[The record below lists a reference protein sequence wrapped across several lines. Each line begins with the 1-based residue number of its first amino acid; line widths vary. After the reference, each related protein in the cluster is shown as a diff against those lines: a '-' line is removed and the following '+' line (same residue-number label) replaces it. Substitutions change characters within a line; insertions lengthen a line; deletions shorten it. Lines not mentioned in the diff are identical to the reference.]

1 MMVTMVK
8 GNLIYFMG
16 IDGSGKSTLSNYL
29 KDELKL
35 EGYDVDYL
43 WWFDGENSLIRRII
57 KKISSVAYEDPKDAV
72 KSNSI
77 NSRNNLVKTLY
88 STVVIFDYLKSVPF
102 KLYMPLLHKNKIL
115 ILDRSMYDTILSL
128 SNEFNF
134 SKEKKDMLLRFY
146 NKISPEPKI
155 IFYIH
160 VDYEIAFSRK
170 KEDYKTLEN
179 AKSLSDNYQKLT
191 DVLGEIKPGKL
202 IKIDNSKD
210 LEYSKNKIKEHL
222 KEL

>member
-1 MMVTMVK
+1 MMVTMTK

-43 WWFDGENSLIRRII
+43 WWFEGENSLIRRII
-57 KKISSVAYEDPKDAV
+57 KKISGVTYEDPNDAV
-72 KSNSI
+72 KSNSN
-77 NSRNNLVKTLY
+77 NSKNNLIKTLY
-88 STVVIFDYLKSVPF
+88 STIVLFDYLKSVPF
-102 KLYMPLLHKNKIL
+102 KLYMPILGKNKIL

-134 SKEKKDMLLRFY
+134 SKEKRDMLLRFY
-146 NKISPEPKI
+146 DKISPEPKI

-160 VDYEIAFSRK
+160 VDHKIAFSRK

-179 AKSLSDNYQKLT
+179 AKSLSDKYLKLT
-191 DVLGEIKPGKL
+191 DMLRELKPGKL

-222 KEL
+222 KDL

>member
-1 MMVTMVK
+1 MTK
-8 GNLIYFMG
+8 GNLIYFIG
-16 IDGSGKSTLSNYL
+16 IDGSGKSTLSSYL

-43 WWFDGENSLIRRII
+43 WWFDGENSFIRRII
-57 KKISSVAYEDPKDAV
+57 KKISGVAYEDPKDAV
-72 KSNSI
+72 KSNSN
-77 NSRNNLVKTLY
+77 NSRSNLVKTLY
-88 STVVIFDYLKSVPF
+88 STIVLFDYLKSVPS
-102 KLYMPLLHKNKIL
+102 KLYMPILRKNKIL

-134 SKEKKDMLLRFY
+134 SKKKRNRLLKFY

-170 KEDYKTLEN
+170 KEDYKTLES
-179 AKSLSDNYQKLT
+179 AKSLSDNYLKLT
-191 DVLGEIKPGKL
+191 DMLNELKPGKL
-202 IKIDNSKD
+202 IKINNSKD

-222 KEL
+222 KDL